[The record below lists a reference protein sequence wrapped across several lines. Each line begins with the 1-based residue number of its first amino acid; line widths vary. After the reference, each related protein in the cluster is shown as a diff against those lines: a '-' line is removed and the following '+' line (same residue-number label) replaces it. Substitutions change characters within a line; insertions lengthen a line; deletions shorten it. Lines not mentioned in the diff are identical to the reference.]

1 MQHIFRVTHGAD
13 AACLCVTLCCGQ
25 GRKGIDTKLN
35 VVFRLKALSS
45 VFTVRATETVLYSA
59 SGDLAQGGALKFR
72 VSRLIS
78 TIHGQITTVIFACL
92 IIAFIIGSSLES
104 WVREEYSAPDME
116 SMSANVSAI
125 ASVLASAT
133 PAERST
139 ILAAANREDGRFA
152 LQPLPY
158 SERFTTTSPDEPFLQ
173 IAIDRLIPPENH
185 PVPFGGWRTFVDGKR
200 VLAAKVD
207 QDTLLVMELPESFLR
222 NDALIFGSNYLVATV
237 TLLILFSVFA
247 VRAITSP
254 LRRIASAAMKADIS
268 LGPAIFEEHGS
279 VEIVTLARAL
289 NGMQRRISTM
299 VESRTRMLR
308 GISHDL
314 RTPLTRLRLRAERV
328 KEEEVRDALLGDIE
342 RIDRLLKES
351 LSYLRDNHQRELS
364 QRADLASVLQTTCD
378 EFADMGHEIH
388 YHGPARMVTSFKPLA
403 LTRAITNLCENA
415 VKFGTQVNVE
425 LRATDGQAIIDVMD
439 DGPGIPAEY
448 RSRVLEP
455 FFKLDAARQDTD
467 TGFGLGL
474 SIVTEILEAH
484 HGKLELLDRTPN
496 GLVARMTLPLS
507 QK

>member
-1 MQHIFRVTHGAD
+1 MTE
-13 AACLCVTLCCGQ
+13 AAS
-25 GRKGIDTKLN
+25 R
-35 VVFRLKALSS
+35 FSS
-45 VFTVRATETVLYSA
+45 GKV
-59 SGDLAQGGALKFR
+59 AQGGALGFR
-72 VSRLIS
+72 ISQLFS
-78 TIHGQITTVIFACL
+78 TIHGQITAVIFACL
-92 IIAFIIGSSLES
+92 IIAFIIGSTLES

-116 SMSANVSAI
+116 SMSAHVSAI

-133 PAERST
+133 PAERDV
-139 ILAAANREDGRFA
+139 ILAAANQEDRRLT
-152 LQPLPY
+152 LQPLSY
-158 SERFTTTSPDEPFLQ
+158 SGRFTTSSPDEPFLQ
-173 IAIDRLIPPENH
+173 VVLDRLIPPENH
-185 PVPFGGWRTFVDGKR
+185 PVPFGGWRTFVEGKR
-200 VLAAKVD
+200 VLAAQID

-254 LRRIASAAMKADIS
+254 LRGIASAAMKADIS

-328 KEEEVRDALLGDIE
+328 REEEVRVALLGDIE

-351 LSYLRDNHQRELS
+351 LGYLRDNHQREIS

-378 EFADMGHEIH
+378 EFADMGHDVS
-388 YHGPARMVTSFKPLA
+388 YSGPARMVARFKSLA

-415 VKFGTQVNVE
+415 VKFGTHVQVE
-425 LRATDGQAIIDVMD
+425 LRTVDGQAIIDVTD
-439 DGPGIPAEY
+439 DGPGIPEEY

-455 FFKLDAARQDTD
+455 FFKVDTARQDTEA
-467 TGFGLGL
+467 GFGLGL
-474 SIVTEILEAH
+474 SIVAEIIQAH
-484 HGKLELLDRTPN
+484 HGKLELLEGRPH
-496 GLVARMTLPLS
+496 GLVARLTIPLTE
-507 QK
+507 K